1 MVRHM
6 LPIHRASSPRNGRA
20 TAIRRSA
27 FPLLLVLLLASSAAA
42 ATATWTA
49 AGGTSNFS
57 DADNWDAFPT
67 PNCIMVFPAGA
78 PFASKGAPV
87 NDLLGLTIDQLNI
100 YETYVISG
108 NAITCKNINDNSAG
122 IVTVALPISTAGS
135 AVLTVTVTI
144 GGATLN
150 LSGRLSGAGPVT
162 YGGPGIK
169 RLNGTI
175 NNTVSGLSTVAL
187 GSLVLDSTASASI
200 AGPLLINSGGTAKLL
215 SAPEIL
221 DTVIVTV
228 DGTFDLSEAT
238 GNDGIDTE
246 TIGGLRGDDVSAM
259 TTLGTR
265 TLGCTGQ
272 NTPTV
277 YLGGFAGTGGF
288 RQSTS
293 GVQVFSG
300 TSFPYTGSTVVAG
313 GAIHIWGQLLDSPVS
328 VSSGTLVLAG
338 DCSVGNITLSGA
350 LSTLSCDETISAM
363 TMHGTTPSLTI
374 GSGSTFEVVTRS
386 PTDYSTV
393 STAAASISGA
403 VLRVDTAAFSPAPA
417 QVLTIITNTGANPV
431 AGTFAGLAQGAT
443 VASAS
448 NAGTTF
454 SISYTGGTGNDV
466 TLTGLT
472 IAGDITAPV
481 ISAVAS
487 GAITGDTASITWTTD
502 EASDSQVEYGLT
514 TTYGS
519 LGTLDAGLVTSH
531 SRALGLLTG
540 STTYHYRVLSRD
552 AAGNLARS
560 ADATF
565 ITAADVTA
573 PTVSGRTVGGVTTDA
588 VHITWT
594 TDEGSDSQVEYGTTA
609 AYGSTTT
616 LDGSLVTA
624 HDVLIG
630 GLTPETLYHYR
641 ILSRDADGNLQ
652 TSTDGTFTTSTSGGS
667 TGSVASSNDDDDG
680 RCGAG
685 SATGFLVMIGL
696 LAGLLRSSSLR
707 TVRRTHSD

>member
-1 MVRHM
+1 MNMTSPAHAVWRAA
-6 LPIHRASSPRNGRA
+6 LP
-20 TAIRRSA
+20 T
-27 FPLLLVLLLASSAAA
+27 LLVLLFASSAAA
-42 ATATWTA
+42 ATSTWTA
-49 AGGTSNFS
+49 AGANSKFS

-78 PFASKGAPV
+78 PYASKGAPV

-100 YETYVISG
+100 YERYVISG
-108 NAITCKNINDNSAG
+108 NAISCKNINDNSAG

-169 RLNGTI
+169 RLNGTV
-175 NNTVSGLSTVAL
+175 NNTVSGLSSVAL
-187 GSLVLDSTASASI
+187 GSLVLDSTASTSI

-215 SAPEIL
+215 KAPEIL
-221 DTVIVTV
+221 DTAIVTV
-228 DGTFDLSEAT
+228 DGVFDLSEAT
-238 GNDGIDTE
+238 GNEGTDTE

-259 TTLGTR
+259 ITLGTR

-272 NTPTV
+272 IAPTV

-288 RQSTS
+288 RQSAS

-313 GAIHIWGQLLDSPVS
+313 GAMHIWGQLLGSPVS
-328 VSSGTLVLAG
+328 VTSGTLVLAA
-338 DCSVGNITLSGA
+338 DCSVGNVTLSGA
-350 LSTLSCDETISAM
+350 LSTLSCNETISAM

-386 PTDYSTV
+386 PTNYSTV
-393 STAAASISGA
+393 STAAAAINGA
-403 VLRVDTAAFSPAPA
+403 ILQVDTAAFSPAPA
-417 QVLTIITNTGANPV
+417 QVMTIIDNTGPNPV
-431 AGTFAGLAQGAT
+431 SGTFAGLAQGAT
-443 VASAS
+443 VASAT
-448 NAGTTF
+448 NPGTTF

-466 TLTGLT
+466 TLTGVT
-472 IAGDITAPV
+472 IAGDITAPA
-481 ISAVAS
+481 ISAVTA
-487 GAITGDTASITWTTD
+487 GAIAGDTATITWTTD
-502 EASDSQVEYGLT
+502 EASSSQVEYGLT

-519 LGTLDAGLVTSH
+519 LDTLDVGLVTSH
-531 SRALGLLTG
+531 SRTLSLLAG

-552 AAGNLARS
+552 AAGNLAVG

-565 ITAADVTA
+565 TTAADITV
-573 PTVSGRTVGGVTTDA
+573 PTVSDRTAGAVTANA

-594 TDEGSDSQVEYGTTA
+594 TDEASDSQVEYGTTA

-624 HDVLIG
+624 HDVQIS
-630 GLTPETLYHYR
+630 GLVPGTLYHYR
-641 ILSRDADGNLQ
+641 ILSRDVDGNLQ
-652 TSTDGTFTTSTSGGS
+652 TTADDTFTTTSSGGG
-667 TGSVASSNDDDDG
+667 TVNVAGSNDDDG
-680 RCGAG
+680 HCGAG
-685 SATGFLVMIGL
+685 SASGLLAMIGL
-696 LAGLLRSSSLR
+696 LAGLLLSSQLQSG
-707 TVRRTHSD
+707 RRGRAD